1 MTEIKDLEALVE
13 ELEIEACRL
22 EEEGRPIA
30 AACNRNRAKYER
42 SKIELL
48 GLKSTASACEG
59 SPNEAT
65 LPQRVQ
71 KMDAWM
77 QKMQSLIEKATRSAE
92 YNTKIVKQRKGIHI
106 HRSNLLPTSNTA
118 SLARDLR
125 ITWCAASPVKPEE
138 EDPASRT

>member
-59 SPNEAT
+59 
-65 LPQRVQ
+65 
-71 KMDAWM
+71 
-77 QKMQSLIEKATRSAE
+77 
-92 YNTKIVKQRKGIHI
+92 G
-106 HRSNLLPTSNTA
+106 
-118 SLARDLR
+118 DLFQG
-125 ITWCAASPVKPEE
+125 CAICQAVTEL
-138 EDPASRT
+138 